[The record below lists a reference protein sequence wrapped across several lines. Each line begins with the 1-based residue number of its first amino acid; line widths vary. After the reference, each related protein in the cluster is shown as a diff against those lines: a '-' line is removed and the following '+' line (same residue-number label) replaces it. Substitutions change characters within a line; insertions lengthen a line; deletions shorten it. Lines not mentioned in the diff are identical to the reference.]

1 METRNY
7 TAKFNVGDSIVIN
20 NPDYEFF
27 HGKPHPLAG
36 KNGVVKKVIFPGE
49 ILYENWGLANGTGE
63 VKYRVELD
71 GIAYLLSGKELKKV

>member
-7 TAKFNVGDSIVIN
+7 TAEFNVGDSIVVN
-20 NPDYEFF
+20 SPDYEFF

-49 ILYENWGLANGTGE
+49 ILYE
-63 VKYRVELD
+63 
-71 GIAYLLSGKELKKV
+71 LKKV

>member
-1 METRNY
+1 MKTRNY
-7 TAKFNVGDSIVIN
+7 TAKFNVGDHITID
-20 NPDYEFF
+20 NPDYEFLY
-27 HGKPHPLAG
+27 GKPHPLAG
-36 KNGVVKKVIFPGE
+36 KNGVIKKVIFPGE